1 MLKWQK
7 DNDNNNSN
15 NTKDWDIMKFDVE
28 SIVIEMMME
37 LEERESE
44 LINKVSEKHQ
54 QASQV

>member
-7 DNDNNNSN
+7 DNDNSN